1 MRRFTEYRSWNQN
14 LCNRFI
20 RKYMRTLFLL
30 SVLLLG
36 FTSGSVYSQGMVF
49 FEGSWSEVQ
58 AKAKAEN
65 KHIFVDAY
73 TDWCGPCKMMA
84 KQVFPLPEVGTFYNK
99 NFINYKLNMEK
110 GDGVDFAKT
119 FQVGVYP
126 SYLFFNAS
134 GFLLHRTVGYKQ
146 GPQFIADG
154 AAALDT
160 TRQLITNIRKYQTG
174 NRNADVL
181 YHLAVGLSEAGAP
194 DANIEGEYWKTQTG
208 DLLYSA
214 QNFSLLSKKA
224 SGYRGEEFRILLG
237 NRAKFGKAVSDQE
250 VNTFLSS
257 TLFRA
262 LQYAVGNRMDALTD
276 SVMNDIKTFDSP
288 LREEYLSYAEVIRNA
303 GSSDRDA
310 YYALVVAYME
320 SYGHKNEEKLNAY
333 SQELLSTNRSDYAV
347 LVLKWLE
354 SGLPADPGIKR
365 LELLSQA
372 SLISGDRVKAK
383 MYAQRGIEFA
393 AAQNGDDTLLK
404 QYLEQAKQ

>member
-1 MRRFTEYRSWNQN
+1 
-14 LCNRFI
+14 
-20 RKYMRTLFLL
+20 
-30 SVLLLG
+30 
-36 FTSGSVYSQGMVF
+36 
-49 FEGSWSEVQ
+49 
-58 AKAKAEN
+58 
-65 KHIFVDAY
+65 
-73 TDWCGPCKMMA
+73 
-84 KQVFPLPEVGTFYNK
+84 
-99 NFINYKLNMEK
+99 
-110 GDGVDFAKT
+110 
-119 FQVGVYP
+119 
-126 SYLFFNAS
+126 
-134 GFLLHRTVGYKQ
+134 
-146 GPQFIADG
+146 
-154 AAALDT
+154 
-160 TRQLITNIRKYQTG
+160 
-174 NRNADVL
+174 
-181 YHLAVGLSEAGAP
+181 LAVGLSEAGAP

-288 LREEYLSYAEVIRNA
+288 LGEEYLSYAEVIRNA

-320 SYGHKNEEKLNAY
+320 SSGHKNEEKLNAY

-354 SGLPADPGIKR
+354 SGLPADPAIKR

-404 QYLEQAKQ
+404 QYLEQAK